1 MAPVEIPA
9 RHDAAGADAQAWSEA
24 MRLLFSAPHFAYF
37 RNFESVLETLA
48 AQGHHIHLAADEAE
62 TFGGQALVE
71 RLAASHARVTYGS
84 VPSAADEP
92 WMPFAQKVRYALDYV
107 RFCAPRYADVP
118 KLRLRNVERT
128 PRVIRWLTN
137 SVGPAAVARSLKW
150 LERSMPRSAL
160 MRSWLEDLAPDAL
173 ILTSLTFSRSS
184 AIEQL
189 KAARGLGIP
198 VAAAIMSWDHLSSKA
213 LLHIA
218 PDRTFVWNDVQK
230 REAIEMHGLR
240 LESIVVTGAQC
251 YDQWFDRQPSRT
263 RNAFCADMGLDPSR
277 PFVLYVCSAMSPVPT
292 PVEPHFVKEWVA
304 ALRTSADPMLRDAGV
319 LIRPHPERLKEWTDV
334 SLDGVDNVVVRG
346 GTPIDSSSKAD
357 YFDALIFSRA
367 VVGLCT
373 SAFLEAAIAGRP
385 VLTLLLP
392 AYRMHQDGMAHF
404 RYLLDVEGGLLH
416 AKSDIPAHLRDLSDA
431 LSCSEQREDRNVRF
445 LTAFVRPRGL
455 AIPATPAFIAAVE
468 QLATLPRRV
477 DSRFAETTIAQ
488 GVVGRMASATRGG
501 LGHWLMMDAIEIGRA
516 RSEEQNDQ
524 RKQAILERR
533 TLYYENKTRA
543 REDQTRARD
552 REQRLK
558 EWAKWRRGLSAR
570 KQFARIKGGLKQLVG
585 S

>member
-1 MAPVEIPA
+1 MKF
-9 RHDAAGADAQAWSEA
+9 
-24 MRLLFSAPHFAYF
+24 LFSAPHFAYF

-48 AQGHHIHLAADEAE
+48 AQGHHIHLAADEPE

-71 RLAASHARVTYGS
+71 RLAASYPRVTYGS

-118 KLRLRNVERT
+118 KLRLRNVERA
-128 PRVIRWLTN
+128 PRVVRWAMKG
-137 SVGPAAVARSLKW
+137 VGPSPVAGTLKW
-150 LERSMPRSAL
+150 LERSMPRSAS
-160 MRSWLEDLAPDAL
+160 MRSWLEDLAPDAV

-198 VAAAIMSWDHLSSKA
+198 TAAAIMSWDHLSSKA

-218 PDRTFVWNDVQK
+218 PDRTFVWNEVQK
-230 REAIEMHGLR
+230 REAIGMHGLPP
-240 LESIVVTGAQC
+240 ESIIVTGAQC

-263 RNAFCADMGLDPSR
+263 RDAFCADMGLDPSR

-292 PVEPHFVKEWVA
+292 PVEPQFVKEWVT
-304 ALRTSADPMLRDAGV
+304 ALRTSADPLLRDVGV

-334 SLDGVDNVVVRG
+334 SIEAFDNVVVHG
-346 GTPIDSSSKAD
+346 GTPIDSTSRAD
-357 YFDALIFSRA
+357 YFEALIFSHA

-416 AKSDIPAHLRDLSDA
+416 AAPEISTHLGDLSEL
-431 LSCSEQREDRNVRF
+431 LSRGAEREEKNIRF
-445 LTAFVRPRGL
+445 LTAFVRPNGL
-455 AIPATPAFIAAVE
+455 RTPATPTFVSAVE
-468 QLATLPRRV
+468 QLAALPRKV
-477 DSRFAETTIAQ
+477 DPRFARATATQ
-488 GVVGRMASATRGG
+488 SVVGSIADATRAGV
-501 LGHWLMMDAIEIGRA
+501 GHWLMMDAIDVARA
-516 RSEEQNDQ
+516 HSEEQNDQ

-533 TLYYENKTRA
+533 SLYYETKARTRQEQVRA
-543 REDQTRARD
+543 RQQ
-552 REQRLK
+552 EQRLK

-570 KQFARIKGGLKQLVG
+570 KQLARIKGGLKQLVG
-585 S
+585 SGQQ

>member
-1 MAPVEIPA
+1 
-9 RHDAAGADAQAWSEA
+9 

-37 RNFESVLETLA
+37 RNFESVLEMLA

-71 RLAASHARVTYGS
+71 RLAASYGRVTYGR

-128 PRVIRWLTN
+128 PRLVRWLMKGLGA
-137 SVGPAAVARSLKW
+137 SPIAAMLKW
-150 LERSMPRSAL
+150 LERSMPRSTA
-160 MRSWLEDLAPDAL
+160 MRSWLEACAPDAV

-198 VAAAIMSWDHLSSKA
+198 AAAAIMSWDHLSSKA

-218 PDRTFVWNDVQK
+218 PDRTFVWNEVQK

-240 LESIVVTGAQC
+240 PETIVVTGAQC
-251 YDQWFDRQPSRT
+251 YDQWFDRRPSRT
-263 RNAFCADMGLDPSR
+263 RDAFCADMGLDPSR

-292 PVEPHFVKEWVA
+292 PVEPQFVKEWVT
-304 ALRTSADPMLRDAGV
+304 ALRTSDDSRLRDVGV

-334 SLDGVDNVVVRG
+334 SLEGFDNVVVHG
-346 GTPIDSSSKAD
+346 GTPIDSTSKAD
-357 YFDALIFSRA
+357 YFDALMFSHA

-373 SAFLEAAIAGRP
+373 SAFLEAAIVGRP
-385 VLTLLLP
+385 VLTLVLP

-404 RYLLDVEGGLLH
+404 RYLLQVEGGLLH
-416 AKSDIPAHLRDLSDA
+416 AASDMAAHVRDLCDV
-431 LSCSEQREDRNVRF
+431 LSRSAEREERNVRF
-445 LTAFVRPRGL
+445 LTAFVRPQGL
-455 AIPATPAFIAAVE
+455 RVPATPAFVTAVE
-468 QLATLPRRV
+468 QLAASARKV
-477 DSRFAETTIAQ
+477 DPRFARATATEH
-488 GVVGRMASATRGG
+488 VVGWIAGATRAGV
-501 LGHWLMMDAIEIGRA
+501 GHWLMMDAIDVARA
-516 RSEEQNDQ
+516 RSEEQNEQ
-524 RKQAILERR
+524 RKHAIVEKR
-533 TLYYENKTRA
+533 TLYYENKTRMRQEQA
-543 REDQTRARD
+543 RVREH
-552 REQRLK
+552 EQRLK
-558 EWAKWRRGLSAR
+558 EWAKWRRSLSAR
-570 KQFARIKGGLKQLVG
+570 KQLARIKGGLKQLVG
-585 S
+585 SGQQ